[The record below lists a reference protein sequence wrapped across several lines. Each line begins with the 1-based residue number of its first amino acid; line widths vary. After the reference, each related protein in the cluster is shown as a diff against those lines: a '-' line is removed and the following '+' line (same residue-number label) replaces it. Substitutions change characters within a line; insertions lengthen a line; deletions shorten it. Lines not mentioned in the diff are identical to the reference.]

1 MNNRDNEN
9 KAPQR
14 RMSRSNRGNFEK
26 PKNLS
31 LTVKKLFSYLKSFMP
46 FIIVA
51 LIFAGASSVFSIIG
65 PNKLSDLTD
74 ELSNGL
80 VLDKN
85 KIEVISKDI
94 SSTLNEENI
103 KEITKR
109 SNKSYIKIL
118 LDIYIC
124 YLKYSITYEEY
135 KIFGFENVSKNKR
148 DTYVGKIRKE
158 YINKHL
164 TDKHA
169 LSLLNNKTKFNI
181 KFDKYLNREIIN
193 IKDISYKEYED
204 FVKDKKEI
212 TCRCEA
218 PDEGRTIKFNLKD
231 YRSPAFILEKIN
243 KNKLYYMEATHKP
256 NKLLE
261 KLNKNNLT
269 TISIVTVHRK
279 NTIDIL
285 YAEINMYLKDKT
297 LSSKIDLKSKKT
309 IYDFIDEKYNVY
321 KTHPETNE
329 NLNDI
334 ELPLIDEM
342 INISK
347 TCALAIDEIKEIK
360 WNFTLSNTKAYLVSA
375 SLWNDYIEAQI
386 PNYLK
391 DSISFMPYYRKVI
404 NEKRKIK

>member
-1 MNNRDNEN
+1 MKKEIKKFYNNLKKEL
-9 KAPQR
+9 
-14 RMSRSNRGNFEK
+14 
-26 PKNLS
+26 KNL
-31 LTVKKLFSYLKSFMP
+31 
-46 FIIVA
+46 
-51 LIFAGASSVFSIIG
+51 
-65 PNKLSDLTD
+65 NK
-74 ELSNGL
+74 
-80 VLDKN
+80 
-85 KIEVISKDI
+85 
-94 SSTLNEENI
+94 NI

-109 SNKSYIKIL
+109 SNKSYIRIL
-118 LDIYIC
+118 LDIYIS

-135 KIFGFENVSKNKR
+135 KIFEFENVSKNKR
-148 DTYVGKIRKE
+148 DTYVGKVRKE

>member
-1 MNNRDNEN
+1 MKKEIIKFYNNLKKEL
-9 KAPQR
+9 
-14 RMSRSNRGNFEK
+14 
-26 PKNLS
+26 KNL
-31 LTVKKLFSYLKSFMP
+31 
-46 FIIVA
+46 
-51 LIFAGASSVFSIIG
+51 
-65 PNKLSDLTD
+65 NK
-74 ELSNGL
+74 
-80 VLDKN
+80 
-85 KIEVISKDI
+85 
-94 SSTLNEENI
+94 NI

-135 KIFGFENVSKNKR
+135 NIFEFENVSKDKR

-169 LSLLNNKTKFNI
+169 LGLLNNKTKFNI

-329 NLNDI
+329 KLNDI
-334 ELPLIDEM
+334 
-342 INISK
+342 
-347 TCALAIDEIKEIK
+347 
-360 WNFTLSNTKAYLVSA
+360 
-375 SLWNDYIEAQI
+375 
-386 PNYLK
+386 
-391 DSISFMPYYRKVI
+391 
-404 NEKRKIK
+404 

>member
-1 MNNRDNEN
+1 
-9 KAPQR
+9 
-14 RMSRSNRGNFEK
+14 
-26 PKNLS
+26 
-31 LTVKKLFSYLKSFMP
+31 
-46 FIIVA
+46 
-51 LIFAGASSVFSIIG
+51 
-65 PNKLSDLTD
+65 
-74 ELSNGL
+74 
-80 VLDKN
+80 
-85 KIEVISKDI
+85 
-94 SSTLNEENI
+94 
-103 KEITKR
+103 
-109 SNKSYIKIL
+109 
-118 LDIYIC
+118 
-124 YLKYSITYEEY
+124 
-135 KIFGFENVSKNKR
+135 
-148 DTYVGKIRKE
+148 
-158 YINKHL
+158 
-164 TDKHA
+164 
-169 LSLLNNKTKFNI
+169 
-181 KFDKYLNREIIN
+181 
-193 IKDISYKEYED
+193 
-204 FVKDKKEI
+204 
-212 TCRCEA
+212 
-218 PDEGRTIKFNLKD
+218 
-231 YRSPAFILEKIN
+231 
-243 KNKLYYMEATHKP
+243 MEATHKP

-285 YAEINMYLKDKT
+285 YAEINMYLKDNT